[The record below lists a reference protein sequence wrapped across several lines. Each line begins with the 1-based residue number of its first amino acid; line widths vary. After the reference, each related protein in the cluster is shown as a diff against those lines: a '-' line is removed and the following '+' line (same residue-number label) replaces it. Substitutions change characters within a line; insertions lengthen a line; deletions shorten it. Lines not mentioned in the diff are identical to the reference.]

1 MFNRT
6 RQHVKK
12 DGVRGL
18 WNILPMD
25 SKAGIALQW
34 LRSSKTGKVIVAN
47 LIKLVQQVS
56 KNELLQT
63 KVRRSITQ
71 NTLEHGKIVLE
82 YYPRGRNIHKF
93 EIELPPVYDH
103 VDLGRENFFEMSNAL
118 DPSISRQGKYNDHSP
133 PFPCSTQ

>member
-6 RQHVKK
+6 KQHVNK

-34 LRSSKTGKVIVAN
+34 LRSSKTGKVIVSN

-63 KVRRSITQ
+63 KVHRSITQ

-103 VDLGRENFFEMSNAL
+103 VDLGREKFFEMSNAL
-118 DPSISRQGKYNDHSP
+118 DPSISRHGKYKDHFP
-133 PFPCSTQ
+133 PFPCPTQ